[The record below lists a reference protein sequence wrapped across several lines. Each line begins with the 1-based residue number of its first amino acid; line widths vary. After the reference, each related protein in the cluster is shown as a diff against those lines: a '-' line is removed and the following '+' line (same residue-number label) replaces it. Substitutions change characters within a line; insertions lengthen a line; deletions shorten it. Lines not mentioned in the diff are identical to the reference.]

1 MEEAKIK
8 AYRVQ
13 VTDLE
18 SGDTVMDN
26 ITPAC
31 LCVTFIDGNESLGEY
46 SSTVQYKKDI
56 VPIKVMFGLAKAAKV
71 ATQDALTMCMQDALS
86 KLIDVV
92 SESEKDNIIDI
103 LKQLAEEEDEDD

>member
-18 SGDTVMDN
+18 DGETVMDN

-31 LCVTFIDGNESLGEY
+31 LCVTFVDGNESRGEY
-46 SSTVQYKKDI
+46 SSTVQYKKDKGH
-56 VPIKVMFGLAKAAKV
+56 VRSCKSG
-71 ATQDALTMCMQDALS
+71 
-86 KLIDVV
+86 
-92 SESEKDNIIDI
+92 ESVNTRCTDYVYARRAFKTH
-103 LKQLAEEEDEDD
+103 